1 MIDLAIVS
9 LPRLDLTRPA
19 IAPAILSSLANQ
31 RGVKNKVKYVFG
43 IKKDS
48 LIYAK
53 SISGGKYFLTKD
65 SISPSIKPINF
76 RNEKWVSNLS
86 TLKIRIDDD
95 FSGIKKYSGSINGKW
110 ILMEHE
116 PKRKLLFFEFD
127 DVKFSKTELKLN
139 LHVEDMVGN
148 VNEFEATIY
157 RKKN

>member
-1 MIDLAIVS
+1 M
-9 LPRLDLTRPA
+9 
-19 IAPAILSSLANQ
+19 
-31 RGVKNKVKYVFG
+31 
-43 IKKDS
+43 
-48 LIYAK
+48 
-53 SISGGKYFLTKD
+53 TKD